1 MTFVIAGLMTP
12 PSTRRPVRRATLE
25 EMTPI
30 HAVPP
35 MCERVVPALVP
46 VLVGIRVTPERYR
59 GTVHVPSRSDD
70 EELGTLGRVAE
81 PAAVA
86 YAAVWA
92 VLQIALVAET
102 PGTTGDVIVA
112 AGATLAYL
120 PAYLWNIR
128 CAARGEQTLGW
139 WSVLMIAGCV
149 ALPTAKVG
157 ALWLLSYHV
166 IAVTTVVVLPRVW
179 SWLAF
184 AAVVVAQVPL
194 ALVLQNPIPSAP
206 LYFAIT
212 VVWRSATI
220 LVPLWLVNTTRELR
234 ASRFRLAEQ
243 ATLQERIR
251 IDDDL
256 RRSIQPAL
264 GAIVARG
271 DRAKTLVG
279 EPEATG
285 ELRELADSSRATLA
299 DARQLIRGYQRAS
312 LADELRAAVAILEA
326 AGIGTRVTGA
336 SDTELDAAASAELRA
351 GLATVLRA
359 PGLSTCLITVSH
371 VGDHVRISVDGQP
384 SRASG
389 RMAKS

>member
-1 MTFVIAGLMTP
+1 MMPTP
-12 PSTRRPVRRATLE
+12 TVQPV
-25 EMTPI
+25 
-30 HAVPP
+30 
-35 MCERVVPALVP
+35 CQRVVPALALA
-46 VLVGIRVTPERYR
+46 LVGIRVTPERYL
-59 GTVHVPSRSDD
+59 GVVHVPGRSDD
-70 EELGTLGRVAE
+70 EELGTLSRLAE

-92 VLQIALVAET
+92 VLQVALVAET
-102 PGTTGDVIVA
+102 PGTTGDVVVV

-149 ALPTAKVG
+149 ALPTAKIG

-166 IAVTTVVVLPRVW
+166 IAVTAVVVLPRLW

-184 AAVVVAQVPL
+184 AAVVLAQIPL
-194 ALVLQNPIPSAP
+194 AMVLENPIPSAP
-206 LYFAIT
+206 SYFAIT

-264 GAIVARG
+264 GAIVDRG
-271 DRAKTLVG
+271 DRAKNLVG
-279 EPEATG
+279 QPEATA
-285 ELRELADSSRATLA
+285 ELRLLADSSRATLA
-299 DARQLIRGYQRAS
+299 DARQMIRGYQRAS

-326 AGIGTRVTGA
+326 AGIGSRLTGA

-351 GLATVLRA
+351 GLAAVLRS
-359 PGLSTCLITVSH
+359 PGVLSCLITVSEM
-371 VGDHVRISVDGQP
+371 GNRVRISVDGQP
-384 SRASG
+384 SQASG
-389 RMAKS
+389 RMATS

>member
-1 MTFVIAGLMTP
+1 MMP
-12 PSTRRPVRRATLE
+12 TRT
-25 EMTPI
+25 
-30 HAVPP
+30 VPP
-35 MCERVVPALVP
+35 VCQRVVPALAP
-46 VLVGIRVTPERYR
+46 VLVGISVTPERYR
-59 GTVHVPSRSDD
+59 GVVHVPSRGND
-70 EELGTLGRVAE
+70 EELGTLSRLAE

-92 VLQIALVAET
+92 VLQIALIAET
-102 PGTTGDVIVA
+102 PGTTGDVIMA

-139 WSVLMIAGCV
+139 WSLLMIAGCV
-149 ALPTAKVG
+149 ALPTARVG

-166 IAVTTVVVLPRVW
+166 IAVTTVVVLPRLW

-184 AAVVVAQVPL
+184 AGVVVAQIPL
-194 ALVLQNPIPSAP
+194 ATALENPIPSAP

-220 LVPLWLVNTTRELR
+220 LAPLWLVNTTRQLR
-234 ASRFRLAEQ
+234 ASRLRLAEQ

-264 GAIVARG
+264 GAIVAHG

-279 EPEATG
+279 QPDATA
-285 ELRELADSSRATLA
+285 ELRQLADSSRAALA
-299 DARQLIRGYQRAS
+299 DARQLVRSYQRAS

-326 AGIGTRVTGA
+326 AGIDSRLTGT

-351 GLATVLRA
+351 GLAAVLRA
-359 PGLSTCLITVSH
+359 PGVSSCLITVSELSSR
-371 VGDHVRISVDGQP
+371 VRITVDGQP
-384 SRASG
+384 SRAAS
-389 RMAKS
+389 RTATS